1 MLAQALLVQQA
12 IKDTTKPFATVKV
25 ELYSHD
31 FLEHMDS
38 GRVVRTQIY
47 SVSLL
52 CRLAKTSAFPK
63 VEISTQMLVDA
74 YKNGRQEINTAYAET
89 IPESRLAEPCIVIE
103 VQHPVTKEVYYALA
117 DGAHRLYRAWQLG
130 KSTLEGVL
138 IPLLIAN
145 ECMVP

>member
-12 IKDTTKPFATVKV
+12 IKDTTKPFATVRV

-74 YKNGRQEINTAYAET
+74 YKKRA
-89 IPESRLAEPCIVIE
+89 SRD
-103 VQHPVTKEVYYALA
+103 QHGVRRDYSGVAVSRTV
-117 DGAHRLYRAWQLG
+117 HRD
-130 KSTLEGVL
+130 
-138 IPLLIAN
+138 
-145 ECMVP
+145 